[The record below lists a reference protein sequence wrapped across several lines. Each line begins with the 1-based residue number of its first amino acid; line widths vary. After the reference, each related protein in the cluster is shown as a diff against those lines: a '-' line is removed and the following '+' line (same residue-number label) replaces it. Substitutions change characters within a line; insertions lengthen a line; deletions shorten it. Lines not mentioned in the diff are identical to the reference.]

1 MLIILFVLFN
11 GFVQVLKGKERG
23 SNRDTAKE
31 RTERNKREI
40 NIV

>member
-11 GFVQVLKGKERG
+11 GVVQVLKGKERG
-23 SNRDTAKE
+23 RNRDTAKE
-31 RTERNKREI
+31 RTERSKREI